1 MATES
6 IRMAGASQLSLNSL
20 AKRAEAAPE
29 AQTPVRAGA
38 ADTSG
43 RANAAAT
50 DARAQ
55 PSTTVTI
62 SPRARELAAA
72 RNEDDNNRAQTQ
84 RTEAARTQ
92 ESVTVQQTA
101 LLNAQLRQAY
111 GAPA

>member
-29 AQTPVRAGA
+29 AQTPVRAG